1 VNTARLDEAAAQRH
15 LSGMAIKLG
24 VDLGGTKTEI
34 VALDGAGKA
43 LLRRRRPTG
52 QGYPAIIET
61 IAGLV
66 REAEAELGET
76 GTVGVGIPGSINPGT
91 GLVRNGNTQALN
103 GNPLDRDLGDALG
116 RTVRVMND
124 ANCLAM
130 SEAADGAGA
139 GYPVVFAAI
148 LGTGVG
154 GGWVVDGRPLDGLNR
169 VAGEWGHTPLP
180 WMRPEEFP
188 GPKCW
193 CGRHGCIESFLAGP
207 SLAAD
212 TDGPGHRDASRFE
225 ARAAEGDPVAQAGL
239 ARHADRLARAL
250 AAIVNTID
258 PDVIVLGGGV
268 SNFAHLYR
276 DVPGL
281 MAPWIFGDSKRVN
294 LVQAHHGDSSGVF
307 GAARLWDRV

>member
-1 VNTARLDEAAAQRH
+1 MTIR
-15 LSGMAIKLG
+15 LG

-34 VALDGAGKA
+34 AALDASGAV

-52 QGYPAIIET
+52 QGYEATIET
-61 IAGLV
+61 IAALV
-66 REAEAELGET
+66 REAEAELGRH
-76 GTVGVGIPGSINPGT
+76 GTVGVGIPGSINPQT
-91 GLVRNGNTQALN
+91 GLVRNANSQALN
-103 GNPLDRDLGDALG
+103 GRPLDRDLAAALG
-116 RTVRVMND
+116 REVRVTND

-154 GGWVVDGRPLDGLNR
+154 GGWVMHGRPLDGLNR
-169 VAGEWGHTPLP
+169 VSGEWGHTPLP
-180 WMRPEEFP
+180 WPKAEELP

-193 CGRHGCIESFLAGP
+193 CGHHGCLEAHLSGP
-207 SLAAD
+207 SLAQDA
-212 TDGPGHRDASRFE
+212 DGPGHRDAGQLESR
-225 ARAAEGDPVAQAGL
+225 ALAGDPVAQAAL

-250 AAIVNTID
+250 AMIVNIID

-268 SNFAHLYR
+268 SNFRHLYR

-281 MAPWIFGDSKRVN
+281 MAPWIFGDAKRVN
-294 LVQAHHGDSSGVF
+294 LVPAKHGDSSGVF
-307 GAARLWDRV
+307 GAARLWDH